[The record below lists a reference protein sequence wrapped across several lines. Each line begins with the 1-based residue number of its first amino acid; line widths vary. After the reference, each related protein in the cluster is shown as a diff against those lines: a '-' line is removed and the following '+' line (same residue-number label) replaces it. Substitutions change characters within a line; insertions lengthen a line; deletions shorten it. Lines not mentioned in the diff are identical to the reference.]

1 MQTSGKLSDAEYRL
15 GVPPVPTEDQLPGY
29 ACRRREPR
37 EEVALAGSALA
48 LGCSRSIIISDL
60 SPDGA
65 QIDGRDL
72 PPPGEDV
79 LMVAGSQ
86 DAFARIVWRTDD
98 RCGIRFDESMAAENI
113 ALMKK
118 EAAWT
123 EVAGWWR

>member
-1 MQTSGKLSDAEYRL
+1 MYSENI
-15 GVPPVPTEDQLPGY
+15 LPDH
-29 ACRRREPR
+29 ACRRQVAR

-79 LMVAGSQ
+79 LMVAGTQ
-86 DAFARIVWRTDD
+86 DAFAKIVWRTDD
-98 RCGIRFDESMAAENI
+98 KCGIRFDETIAAENI
-113 ALMKK
+113 ALMKE

-123 EVAGWWR
+123 SVAGWWR

>member
-1 MQTSGKLSDAEYRL
+1 MCSENI
-15 GVPPVPTEDQLPGY
+15 VPGH
-29 ACRRREPR
+29 ACRRHEAR
-37 EEVALAGSALA
+37 EEVSLAGSALA

-86 DAFARIVWRTDD
+86 DAFAKIVWRTDD
-98 RCGIRFDESMAAENI
+98 KCGIRFEETFRPENI
-113 ALMKK
+113 ALMKE
-118 EAAWT
+118 EACWT
-123 EVAGWWR
+123 TVAGWLR

>member
-1 MQTSGKLSDAEYRL
+1 MYS
-15 GVPPVPTEDQLPGY
+15 EDHLPGR
-29 ACRRREPR
+29 ACRRHEPR

-86 DAFARIVWRTDD
+86 DAFAKIVWRTDD
-98 RCGIRFDESMAAENI
+98 RCGIRFDESFAAENI
-113 ALMKK
+113 ALMKE

-123 EVAGWWR
+123 AVAGWWR

>member
-1 MQTSGKLSDAEYRL
+1 MAEYRL
-15 GVPPVPTEDQLPGY
+15 GSLPVYSEDQLPGH
-29 ACRRREPR
+29 ACRRHEPR

-60 SPDGA
+60 SPEGA
-65 QIDGRDL
+65 QIDARDL

-98 RCGIRFDESMAAENI
+98 KCGIHFDERIAPENLS
-113 ALMKK
+113 LMKE

-123 EVAGWWR
+123 SVAGWWR

>member
-1 MQTSGKLSDAEYRL
+1 MD
-15 GVPPVPTEDQLPGY
+15 TEDQIPGH

-37 EEVALAGSALA
+37 EAVALAGSALA

-60 SPDGA
+60 SPSGA
-65 QIDGRDL
+65 QIDARDL

-86 DAFARIVWRTDD
+86 DAFARIVWRTDEK
-98 RCGIRFDESMAAENI
+98 CGIRFDEAMAAEHI

-118 EAAWT
+118 EASWT
-123 EVAGWWR
+123 AVAGWWR

>member
-1 MQTSGKLSDAEYRL
+1 MCAEDILSE
-15 GVPPVPTEDQLPGY
+15 QI
-29 ACRRREPR
+29 CRRHEPR
-37 EEVALAGSALA
+37 EAVSLAGSALA

-65 QIDGRDL
+65 QIDARDL

-86 DAFARIVWRTDD
+86 DAFAKIVWRTEEK
-98 RCGIRFDESMAAENI
+98 CGIRFDERMAPESL
-113 ALMKK
+113 ALMKE

-123 EVAGWWR
+123 AVAGWWR

>member
-1 MQTSGKLSDAEYRL
+1 MYSENI
-15 GVPPVPTEDQLPGY
+15 LPGH
-29 ACRRREPR
+29 ACRRQAPR

-60 SPDGA
+60 SADGA

-72 PPPGEDV
+72 PPAGEDV

-86 DAFARIVWRTDD
+86 DTFAKIVWRTDD
-98 RCGIRFDESMAAENI
+98 KCGIRFDESMPAENI
-113 ALMKK
+113 ALMKE

-123 EVAGWWR
+123 SVAGWWR